1 MATSV
6 EAHQTSTTL
15 VQVLLERRVRYQKHK
30 PGRNLSLER
39 VPEGFF
45 QIDSI
50 HQFGNR
56 IVINDGIIVMEVAPT
71 VMMRRGRIALLLPTG
86 EELYFIIE

>member
-1 MATSV
+1 MATTI

-30 PGRNLSLER
+30 PGNNLSVER
-39 VPEGFF
+39 MPEGVF

-50 HQFGNR
+50 HQFRER
-56 IVINDGIIVMEVAPT
+56 IIINDGIIVMEVAPA

-86 EELYFIIE
+86 EELYFVIE